1 MADEPLTGEAVW
13 FAHERRIQRL
23 EEGMGD
29 LGRAM
34 VKVEGDVKEN
44 VRLTAQIRDDTRE
57 IRDLVRGG
65 KVLGRI
71 VVWGGGFVGLLVSLY
86 AIGVLSR

>member
-23 EEGMGD
+23 EEGMSD

-34 VKVEGDVKEN
+34 VKVEQDIQKN
-44 VRLTAQIRDDTRE
+44 VQLTGQIRDDTRE

-65 KVLGRI
+65 KVLGRLI
-71 VVWGGGFVGLLVSLY
+71 VWGGGFVGLLVSLY
-86 AIGVLSR
+86 AIGVLGR

>member
-1 MADEPLTGEAVW
+1 MDEPLSGEAVW

-34 VKVEGDVKEN
+34 VKVEQDIQKN
-44 VRLTAQIRDDTRE
+44 VQLTGQIRDDTRE

-65 KVLGRI
+65 KVLGRLI
-71 VVWGGGFVGLLVSLY
+71 VWGGGFVGLLVSLY
-86 AIGVLSR
+86 AIGVLGR

>member
-65 KVLGRI
+65 KVLGRL

-86 AIGVLSR
+86 AIGVLGR

>member
-34 VKVEGDVKEN
+34 VKVEGDVKE
-44 VRLTAQIRDDTRE
+44 TSD
-57 IRDLVRGG
+57 
-65 KVLGRI
+65 
-71 VVWGGGFVGLLVSLY
+71 
-86 AIGVLSR
+86 

>member
-23 EEGMGD
+23 EEGMSD

-34 VKVEGDVKEN
+34 VKVEQDIQKN
-44 VRLTAQIRDDTRE
+44 VQLTGQIRDE
-57 IRDLVRGG
+57 
-65 KVLGRI
+65 K
-71 VVWGGGFVGLLVSLY
+71 FVTSFAVARRLENSPCGAADSWACWCLCMPSVC
-86 AIGVLSR
+86 

>member
-1 MADEPLTGEAVW
+1 MDEPAGEAVW

-65 KVLGRI
+65 KVLGRL

-86 AIGVLSR
+86 AIGVLGR

>member
-1 MADEPLTGEAVW
+1 
-13 FAHERRIQRL
+13 
-23 EEGMGD
+23 MGD

-65 KVLGRI
+65 KVLGRL

-86 AIGVLSR
+86 AIGVLGR

>member
-65 KVLGRI
+65 KVLGRLI
-71 VVWGGGFVGLLVSLY
+71 VWGGGFVGLLVSLY
-86 AIGVLSR
+86 AIGVLGR

>member
-23 EEGMGD
+23 EEGMSD

-34 VKVEGDVKEN
+34 VKVEQDIQKN
-44 VRLTAQIRDDTRE
+44 VQLTGQIRDDTRE

-65 KVLGRI
+65 KALGKLA
-71 VVWGGGFVGLLVSLY
+71 VWVGGFVGLLVSLY
-86 AIGVLSR
+86 AIGVLGR